1 MIRAQ
6 TEVFVAAFVQRIEGG
21 LLLGTT
27 VWLCQYEVARKGSEG
42 FRFRAISWWTAIDVG
57 LNDVEA
63 AISGERADAFP
74 NLFLPDSLLGG
85 GDGSASRLYS
95 YFLTDLTFLQGHRQT
110 EKFFS
115 TQGGVNDKRCMGVIC
130 QAGAVINSH

>member
-6 TEVFVAAFVQRIEGG
+6 TEAFVTAFVQRIEEG

-85 GDGSASRLYS
+85 
-95 YFLTDLTFLQGHRQT
+95 
-110 EKFFS
+110 
-115 TQGGVNDKRCMGVIC
+115 MGVPPVCIR
-130 QAGAVINSH
+130 IF